1 MSHVAACTIRCGAR
15 CTHCMRRPALG
26 EFREFRRGEGGGCPT
41 RWPCL
46 VSYAHLVL
54 VLGRRSPLGR
64 AVALLAC
71 LLLTP
76 APSTP
81 VLATGFRHRAG
92 CRKQLLVPRLRA
104 EHGTTSTSVA
114 GIYIC
119 WSRSGQRS
127 AGYDLIQ
134 TPSQARFCD
143 FLRSR
148 GSLVVYSWEMFAQ

>member
-15 CTHCMRRPALG
+15 TACGALHLANSANS
-26 EFREFRRGEGGGCPT
+26 EEARAGGVPPT
-41 RWPCL
+41 GLRWPCL

-54 VLGRRSPLGR
+54 VLGKRSPLGR

-81 VLATGFRHRAG
+81 VLATGLRHRAG

-119 WSRSGQRS
+119 WSRSG
-127 AGYDLIQ
+127 
-134 TPSQARFCD
+134 
-143 FLRSR
+143 
-148 GSLVVYSWEMFAQ
+148 